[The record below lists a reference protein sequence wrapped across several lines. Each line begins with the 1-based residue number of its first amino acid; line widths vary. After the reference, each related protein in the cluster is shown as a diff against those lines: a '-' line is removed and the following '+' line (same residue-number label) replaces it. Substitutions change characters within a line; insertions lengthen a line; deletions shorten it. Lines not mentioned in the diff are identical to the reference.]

1 MSWKLYFFA
10 FALVLASLL
19 LSLFA
24 VEHSAYVTPPFVGL
38 ILSSIIVLLFSKTR
52 YRLFPARAQG
62 VWGAI
67 VLLFSAIAFL
77 APFGILFQLGLVS
90 FTYADGG
97 LEPTYFSSITWHV
110 VIAALGVIFGLEY
123 FFRQCTIDFLCSAG
137 WTFLQASGL
146 QALLSV
152 AWLAIAF
159 GESLFIAET
168 SLVLLFLC
176 VQVFATLYA
185 GLLYCWS
192 KSILLTG
199 AWTMVQLLPEIF
211 VMSDIEFGFGAAY
224 YFVTSS
230 HAFYFTRI
238 AIVAMLC
245 VAAFFRIRSNELA
258 QAR

>member
-67 VLLFSAIAFL
+67 VLLLSAIAFL

-97 LEPTYFSSITWHV
+97 LEPTYFSSITLWNV
-110 VIAALGVIFGLEY
+110 RKIAL
-123 FFRQCTIDFLCSAG
+123 RPKSQS
-137 WTFLQASGL
+137 
-146 QALLSV
+146 
-152 AWLAIAF
+152 WLF
-159 GESLFIAET
+159 NKKYPKLKNHKF
-168 SLVLLFLC
+168 
-176 VQVFATLYA
+176 
-185 GLLYCWS
+185 
-192 KSILLTG
+192 K
-199 AWTMVQLLPEIF
+199 EIN
-211 VMSDIEFGFGAAY
+211 
-224 YFVTSS
+224 
-230 HAFYFTRI
+230 FYLI
-238 AIVAMLC
+238 I
-245 VAAFFRIRSNELA
+245 
-258 QAR
+258 